1 MEPHG
6 VEAKYRL
13 MPVANASACRMLDG
27 IVRRAI
33 TCEETLTLHSSIC
46 YDGARFPGFA
56 RKSVFVPLV

>member
-6 VEAKYRL
+6 IEAKYRL

-33 TCEETLTLHSSIC
+33 TCEETLTLHSILLLRR
-46 YDGARFPGFA
+46 GAIPRDSLV
-56 RKSVFVPLV
+56 RVFVPLV